1 MGPLSVDEVSI
12 PWLQWGR
19 DLVIAEIRR
28 RSVILLLDRPASMGP
43 RSGDRGNSAGMLRAR
58 AVISASMGP
67 RSGDRGNDRVQVDA
81 GRIALASMGPRS
93 GDRGNPHR
101 SAPLKSAQVASMGPR
116 SGDRGNEET

>member
-67 RSGDRGNDRVQVDA
+67 RSGDRGNE
-81 GRIALASMGPRS
+81 RS
-93 GDRGNPHR
+93 QPGHQRRFSRFNGAAIWR
-101 SAPLKSAQVASMGPR
+101 SRKSAQIGAAQISPSRFNGAAIW
-116 SGDRGNEET
+116 